1 MATRR
6 KKAPTDADA
15 QAAPPK
21 GAPAPV
27 GDALGAMKFTH
38 TRLLVADMTACYRFY
53 RDTLGLHP
61 RFDAEGSVYAEF
73 DFGTGGHT
81 LALFSRELMNK
92 VSSPGAPAHRP
103 GDAVPFDSVVVTFEV
118 ADVDDTCARLK
129 ARGVTLTTEPHDQR
143 DWMLRV
149 AHFRDPD
156 GHLIEV
162 NQPLQA

>member
-6 KKAPTDADA
+6 RKPTTDANA
-15 QAAPPK
+15 QATPPR
-21 GAPAPV
+21 GAAAPV
-27 GDALGAMKFTH
+27 GDAAGAMKFTH
-38 TRLLVADMTACYRFY
+38 TRLLVADMGACYRFY
-53 RDTLGLHP
+53 RDMLGLHP

-73 DFGTGGHT
+73 DFGPGGHT

-103 GDAVPFDSVVVTFEV
+103 ADGAPFDSVVVTFEV
-118 ADVDDTCARLK
+118 SDVDAMCARLK
-129 ARGVTLTTEPHDQR
+129 ARGVTLTTEPHDQK
-143 DWMLRV
+143 DWLLRV

-156 GHLIEV
+156 GHLIEI